1 MTTHPDCEG
10 LDPRTRDM
18 IIRFIIRPFFA
29 LLMLI
34 ACIAA
39 SPTILDWVTPRVSS
53 EGTGE
58 HVFSRGEVIQKVQA
72 LYESKPLSEMT
83 MNDLFSLIN
92 SPETEQFSD
101 KKKAELRHMLT
112 DELKLSAEEIKGLGS
127 FYQQY
132 IGTPNS
138 TATEDAT
145 TTDTPDSG
153 IRQSTG
159 LSPTNG
165 L

>member
-1 MTTHPDCEG
+1 
-10 LDPRTRDM
+10 M

-39 SPTILDWVTPRVSS
+39 SPTLLDWVTQRVSS
-53 EGTGE
+53 ERTDLDA
-58 HVFSRGEVIQKVQA
+58 FSRAEVIQKVQA

-83 MNDLFSLIN
+83 MDDLFSLIN
-92 SPETEQFSD
+92 SPETEQFSET
-101 KKKAELRHMLT
+101 KKATLRHMLT
-112 DELKLSAEEIKGLGS
+112 EELKLSAEEIKGLGS

-132 IGTPNS
+132 IGTTNS
-138 TATEDAT
+138 AETEDAT
-145 TTDTPDSG
+145 TTDTPDTG